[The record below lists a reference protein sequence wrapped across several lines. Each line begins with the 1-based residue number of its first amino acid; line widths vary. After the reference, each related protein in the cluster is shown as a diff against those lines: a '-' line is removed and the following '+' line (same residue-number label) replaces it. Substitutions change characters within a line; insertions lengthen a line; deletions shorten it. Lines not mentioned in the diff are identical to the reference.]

1 LNDQE
6 LALLIEGC
14 RQGDAQCQKRLFLQ
28 MYNFGMSVAARY
40 GQHLQETEEIANDGF
55 YKMLENIDRY
65 RPEVP
70 FQLWLRRIII
80 NCGIDH
86 YRKQQTRQRAQ
97 ISQPTKGNIRNA
109 GADELDREYLLQL
122 VRQLSPQYRMVFVLH
137 VIEGFSHEEIAEQLG
152 ISRGTS
158 KSNLAKARKKL
169 QEQVVLHNRQ
179 VTEYGK

>member
-1 LNDQE
+1 MSDHE

-14 RQGDAQCQKRLFLQ
+14 REGDAECQKRLFLQ
-28 MYNFGMSVAARY
+28 MYNYGMSVAARY

-55 YKMLENIDRY
+55 YKMLDNIHRY
-65 RPEVP
+65 RQEVP
-70 FQLWLRRIII
+70 FKLWLRRIII
-80 NCGIDH
+80 NCGIDY
-86 YRKQQTRQRAQ
+86 YRKQQTRERAQ
-97 ISQPTKGNIRNA
+97 ASQPTRGNIRNA

-122 VRQLSPQYRMVFVLH
+122 VRELPSQYRMVFVLH
-137 VIEGFSHEEIAEQLG
+137 VIEGYKHEEIAKQLG

-169 QEQVVLHNRQ
+169 QALVILHNRQ